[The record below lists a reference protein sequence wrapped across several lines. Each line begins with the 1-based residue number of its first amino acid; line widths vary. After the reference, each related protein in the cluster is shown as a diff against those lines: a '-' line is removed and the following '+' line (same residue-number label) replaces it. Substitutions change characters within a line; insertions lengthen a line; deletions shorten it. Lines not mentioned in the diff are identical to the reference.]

1 MSEVENDF
9 KDMVKNMTTEMLI
22 CTVAAIVVVL
32 DQIAP
37 NAEQAITSLASTLL
51 ETLEGSNEQGDQ
63 NTTE

>member
-1 MSEVENDF
+1 MSETADDF

-37 NAEQAITSLASTLL
+37 NAEQAITSLAATLL